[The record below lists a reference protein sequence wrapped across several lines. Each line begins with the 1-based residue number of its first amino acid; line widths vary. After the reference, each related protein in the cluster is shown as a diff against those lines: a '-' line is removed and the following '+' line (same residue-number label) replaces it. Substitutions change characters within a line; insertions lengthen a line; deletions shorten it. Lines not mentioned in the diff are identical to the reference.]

1 MLALPLLLLLGA
13 AAAATQRAPPLE
25 AVGWWVGD
33 GEGGQAS
40 MNRLEQFF
48 DLDLYTIIRPQ
59 FGPAVAANGSCTC
72 SLSSSAP
79 VRRLEPNVSVH
90 SSKGRLLV
98 IKVEDF
104 S

>member
-1 MLALPLLLLLGA
+1 MLAALPLLPPLLGA
-13 AAAATQRAPPLE
+13 AAAARAPPLE

-59 FGPAVAANGSCTC
+59 SGIVVAENGSCSCDPTPFQ
-72 SLSSSAP
+72 A
-79 VRRLEPNVSVH
+79 
-90 SSKGRLLV
+90 KLV
-98 IKVEDF
+98 AMAHQRGVKVQG
-104 S
+104 SPPST